1 MSKFQLKLV
10 KDRKPRS
17 NFNLSFVNR
26 FTTNP
31 MLAVPVACIET
42 LPDDTFI
49 TEITNRITTDSLLSP
64 ALANFKVSFHQ
75 FFCPLRLY
83 SKTLSDNRISVSGK
97 SLFERNVALPT
108 FSWPSR
114 ASDNNAIEYLKRYEV
129 KECSLADMLGIPVGF
144 LNMTGEPLEFNLAP
158 FLAYY
163 DIVRNYFA
171 HKQAGYVPI
180 INSVLDLD
188 GQTVI
193 PRPASV
199 LLSRLDDMASYAKN
213 DQYSLAVAGILNPSS
228 TCGVQFGGL
237 ACTTFMPDQFTNYL
251 DNGTVAKITD
261 LVRVAVSEDGD
272 EQYMT
277 IDTLRFANK
286 LQRYLEVS
294 ILGGNSTYSDW
305 LHAHWGVDIPVGVN
319 RPEYL
324 GTTTSWVKFG
334 EVISTSNTL
343 SPDGDS
349 VTGLGDRG
357 GVGFGAGRGKK
368 RRFNF
373 NENGYYM
380 VIMTIVPEID
390 YSQGIGK
397 SLLKTN
403 FSDIFVPELDGIG
416 FQDIGMFELNALPN
430 RQSFDTESGLRLS
443 YYVQQDA
450 SVPLNNAAANPFTSS
465 IGKQPAW
472 MEYMTKQNEL
482 HGRLVASGDL
492 GYWALSRT
500 FFAPSNDSSSLL
512 QPGDRSPGLDDDTFY
527 RFTPYGYPWEF
538 NYLFNNIDLTA
549 QNFICEVKFD
559 IVAKRQISKN
569 IRPSL

>member
-26 FTTNP
+26 FTCNP
-31 MLAVPVACIET
+31 MLAVPVACIEA

-75 FFCPLRLY
+75 FFCPTRLY
-83 SKTLSDNRISVSGK
+83 SKALSDNSIMVSNK
-97 SLFERNVALPT
+97 SLFERNLDLPKY
-108 FSWPSR
+108 SWPSQS
-114 ASDNNAIEYLKRYEV
+114 SDNNALEYLDRYKV
-129 KECSLADMLGIPVGF
+129 KPCSLADMLGFPVGF
-144 LNMTGEPLEFNLAP
+144 LNMTPDPIEFNATP
-158 FLAYY
+158 VLAYY
-163 DIVRNYFA
+163 DIVRNYFV

-180 INSVLDLD
+180 INSVLGLD
-188 GQTVI
+188 GDTPV
-193 PRPASV
+193 PVPAAV
-199 LLSRLDDMASYAKN
+199 QISRLDDMVSRARQDSW
-213 DQYSLAVAGILNPSS
+213 SLALAGILTPSS
-228 TCGVQFGGL
+228 TCGVEFGGL
-237 ACTTFMPDQFTNYL
+237 ACTTFMPDQFTNFL
-251 DNGTVAKITD
+251 SNETVAKITD
-261 LVRVAVSEDGD
+261 LVRVDVQGEVG

-277 IDTLRFANK
+277 IDTLRYANK

-294 ILGGNSTYSDW
+294 VLGGNSTYSDW
-305 LHAHWGVDIPVGVN
+305 LHAHWGVDIPLGVN

-324 GTTTSWVKFG
+324 GSTTSWVKFG
-334 EVISTSNTL
+334 EVISTSNIT
-343 SPDGDS
+343 SEGSDS

-357 GVGFGAGRGKK
+357 GVGFGAGRSKK
-368 RRFNF
+368 RRYNF
-373 NENGYYM
+373 KENGYYM

-390 YSQGIGK
+390 YAQGIGK
-397 SLLKTN
+397 ALLKTS
-403 FSDIFVPELDGIG
+403 FSDLYVPELDGLG

-430 RQSFDTESGLRLS
+430 RVATTISTGSILEA
-443 YYVQQDA
+443 YVVQDS
-450 SVPLNNAAANPFTSS
+450 SVPLNNPAANPFTTS

-482 HGRLVASGDL
+482 HGRLVPSGDL

-500 FFAPSNDSSSLL
+500 FFAPSGDPSAILT
-512 QPGDRSPGLDDDTFY
+512 PGDRNPVKVDTYY
-527 RFTPYGYPWEF
+527 RWTPYGYPWEF
-538 NYLFNNIDLTA
+538 NYLFNNTDQKA